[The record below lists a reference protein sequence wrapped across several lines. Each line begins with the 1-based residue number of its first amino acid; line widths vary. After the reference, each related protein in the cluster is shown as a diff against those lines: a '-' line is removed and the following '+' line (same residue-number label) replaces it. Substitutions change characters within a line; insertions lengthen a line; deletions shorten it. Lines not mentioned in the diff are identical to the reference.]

1 MISLTYPWLFWRNA
15 VAYGIGVLLLHN
27 FLPRQIEE
35 DEDYRRRMVE
45 ERRQFEQQMR
55 ANRAAEEDE
64 LR

>member
-1 MISLTYPWLFWRNA
+1 MVSLTCPWLFLWNA

-27 FLPRQIEE
+27 FRPRQIEE

-45 ERRQFEQQMR
+45 ERRKFEQQMQSK
-55 ANRAAEEDE
+55 RAAEEDK

>member
-1 MISLTYPWLFWRNA
+1 MVSLTCPWLFLWNA

-27 FLPRQIEE
+27 FRPRQIEE

-45 ERRQFEQQMR
+45 ERRKFEQQMQ
-55 ANRAAEEDE
+55 ANRAAEEDK